1 MSSYFTFLAG
11 KTKYWQ
17 HGWRWDFQTSPGG
30 PVAPRYFWKA
40 VCDPHPTVR
49 QSIFFTAEN
58 NVNDAS
64 KTKVTSAS
72 CFDKTMTKEKG
83 VVECE
88 SVAQA
93 AGIGRYIWN
102 WWHGLLVPDFDPAN
116 CGAAT
121 KGKFLKDYLNFK

>member
-1 MSSYFTFLAG
+1 MSSYFTSLAG

-17 HGWRWDFQTSPGG
+17 NGWRWDFQTSSGG

-40 VCDPHPTVR
+40 VCDPAVR

-58 NVNDAS
+58 NVHDQS

-72 CFDKTMTKEKG
+72 CFGDTMTQEKG
-83 VVECE
+83 VIECE

-93 AGIGRYIWN
+93 AGSGRYIWN
-102 WWHGLLVPDFDPAN
+102 WWHGLLVPDFDPVK
-116 CGAAT
+116 CGTAT
-121 KGKFLKDYLNFK
+121 KGNFLQPYLNFK